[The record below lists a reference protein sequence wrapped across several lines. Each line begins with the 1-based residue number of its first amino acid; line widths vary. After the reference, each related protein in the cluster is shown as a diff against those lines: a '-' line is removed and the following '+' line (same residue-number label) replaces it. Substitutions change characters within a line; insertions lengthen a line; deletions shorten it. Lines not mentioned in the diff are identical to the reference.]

1 MGITLEKEQR
11 EAVESITQWYAR
23 KAEIRFKLAGLA
35 GTGKTTIVK
44 FVEEEI
50 GLSENAIAYCAF
62 TGKAAMV
69 LSQKGTPATTMHKL
83 IYDYSEDEITKE
95 PVFTRKERLDINCKL
110 IVVDEASMVSKE
122 LQTDLE
128 SYEIPILYVGDHGQL
143 PPVGDGFSNL
153 MQTAD
158 IKLEKIHRQ
167 AEGNPIIHLSKM
179 VRLGAK
185 MPNKVYGPGVIKMSV
200 RDVTSLMMT
209 SVDQIL
215 CGKNDTRKKLNTR
228 IRQILFSKREGFEEG
243 ELLYDDKVICLRN
256 NWNKGFIN
264 GMIGIVLRVHQ
275 FDKEDANVKQED
287 WWRYPPDT
295 LAMTF
300 QSETGE
306 VFRNVPFDKEVF
318 KGLVPDFKNRFIEA
332 FDFAYAITVHKSQ
345 GSQYMTPMVFEEY
358 LGDRS
363 FHAKWLYTAITR
375 AAVGLVW
382 VTNK

>member
-11 EAVESITQWYAR
+11 EAVEGITSWHR
-23 KAEIRFKLAGLA
+23 KQAEIRFKLAGLA

-44 FVEEEI
+44 FVEEEL
-50 GLSENAIAYCAF
+50 GLKESAIAYCAF

-69 LSQKGTPATTMHKL
+69 LTQKGTRATTMHKL
-83 IYDYSEDEITKE
+83 MYDVQEDEITKE
-95 PVFTRKERLDINCKL
+95 LIFTRKDRLESNYKL

-122 LQTDLE
+122 LQADLE
-128 SYEIPILYVGDHGQL
+128 SYDVPVLYVGDHGQL

-185 MPNKVYGPGVIKMSV
+185 MPNKLYGPGVIKMAV
-200 RDVTSLMMT
+200 RDVTPLMLT
-209 SVDQIL
+209 STDQIL
-215 CGKNDTRKKLNTR
+215 CGKNATRKKLNAR
-228 IRQILFSKREGFEEG
+228 LRELLFKGQENFEEG
-243 ELLYDDKVICLRN
+243 EVLPEDKVICLRN

-264 GMIGIVLRVHQ
+264 GMTGRILELYL
-275 FDKEDANVKQED
+275 FDKDDAGVKQED
-287 WWRYPPDT
+287 WWRFPPGT
-295 LAMTF
+295 PAMTF
-300 QSETGE
+300 QAETGE

-318 KGLVPDFKNRFIEA
+318 KGLIPDFKNRFIEA

-345 GSQYMTPMVFEEY
+345 GSQYMTPIVFEEY
-358 LGDRS
+358 LGDRA